1 MLYIQQQRYVI
12 MKTHMEVK
20 PKARKWWNKDCLK
33 GMKSNRLFFHNF
45 EKKSLGHPCYG
56 EAYKCYQ
63 DSKLRSCGT

>member
-33 GMKSNRLFFHNF
+33 GTNRNRLFFPLVTPVM
-45 EKKSLGHPCYG
+45 EKLINVTRIPN
-56 EAYKCYQ
+56 
-63 DSKLRSCGT
+63 

>member
-33 GMKSNRLFFHNF
+33 GTNRNRLFFHNF
-45 EKKSLGHPCYG
+45 EKSPLVTPVM
-56 EAYKCYQ
+56 E
-63 DSKLRSCGT
+63 KLINVTRTPN